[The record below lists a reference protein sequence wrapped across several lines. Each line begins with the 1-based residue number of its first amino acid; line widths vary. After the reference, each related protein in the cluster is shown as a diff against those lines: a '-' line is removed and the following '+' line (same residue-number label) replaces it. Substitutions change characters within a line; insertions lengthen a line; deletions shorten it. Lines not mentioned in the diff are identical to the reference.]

1 MAYELGR
8 ESPIRCYSQRVTGP
22 VLASWALAVA
32 AFAGFGG
39 LCVPQ
44 HDSYKAT
51 RSLQDSTTPCTQ
63 PAQLSCVERCD
74 PRRGGGEGSAR
85 LVAVRADRGLSAPL
99 SSLRVWLRNNAA
111 ICAKMRRRIG
121 SLYRR
126 LGTFG
131 IAKAKGA
138 KRRVCARARSAE
150 KNARRTRVSR

>member
-74 PRRGGGEGSAR
+74 RCGG
-85 LVAVRADRGLSAPL
+85 LVWGRWAVRLRVGLGAPRPRPRGRRAADRG
-99 SSLRVWLRNNAA
+99 AA
-111 ICAKMRRRIG
+111 G
-121 SLYRR
+121 
-126 LGTFG
+126 G
-131 IAKAKGA
+131 KG
-138 KRRVCARARSAE
+138 VPG
-150 KNARRTRVSR
+150 